1 MNATRASTPRSASP
15 PVRRSRTRQASQH
28 ARGAIMSCC
37 VLVDGRP
44 EQVAVDLTES
54 PLAWLATRKGKDG
67 SPLVSPVQVMAGE
80 RLRLDFTRAGLMPRV
95 TTDWSLSGR
104 TGGAGQGPEALTD
117 MIIASKRRVQAA
129 LAAVGPELSGV
140 LLDVCCFL
148 KGLESVEQERGWPAR
163 TGKVVLGLGLDRLAA
178 HYRLSSEARG
188 AARAP
193 LRGWR
198 SDATPDANEGE

>member
-1 MNATRASTPRSASP
+1 MNAPRPRALRPSSAP
-15 PVRRSRTRQASQH
+15 ARRTRTRLSSQH
-28 ARGAIMSCC
+28 ARGAIMSCSI
-37 VLVDGRP
+37 LVDGRP

-67 SPLVSPVQVMAGE
+67 RPLVSSVQVMAGE

-117 MIIASKRRVQAA
+117 MVIAAKRRVHAA
-129 LAAVGPELSGV
+129 LAAVGPELGGV
-140 LLDVCCFL
+140 LQDVCCFL

-178 HYRLSSEARG
+178 HYRLSSQVQGPAHAPIRAWQANPPPDETRG
-188 AARAP
+188 
-193 LRGWR
+193 
-198 SDATPDANEGE
+198 E